1 MADMAKKDQEQ
12 TSEELNIV
20 RDAIDKLSLSSIPL
34 SSNALKGAKL
44 IKNARMETTVELHS
58 DPLSGSLQVAPENI
72 GDFMQTSPRDQ
83 EIIKSLAG
91 LHSFDVYSLRANL
104 KKLGVEVED
113 AESLELSDDMK
124 EGLSIYS
131 MEFIQPLVEKIFG
144 QGREDLHTAEG
155 LQRIFRDPDMAR
167 AKENLKLMAEKTG
180 IPLAEI
186 PKFLEEYSDVFLSV
200 AYYRYGFESVGPDVD
215 RFLFWMHDL
224 RSSRDAAASPK
235 MAAQCKE
242 VEETMRFLANSIR
255 ERLAQF
261 QSGFETFWKD
271 INRQSFQLMRTQ
283 IEENHASM
291 GSVLCGMIVK
301 MNMWKK
307 TFPDNNV
314 GGPSTRIKFVMTELE
329 PGLVKLK
336 EELEA
341 RGAQAAGAAAGKD
354 LTANFSAALAISRLL
369 I

>member
-1 MADMAKKDQEQ
+1 MSKDKDNKQ
-12 TSEELNIV
+12 TAEELSV
-20 RDAIDKLSLSSIPL
+20 ARDAIDKLPLSNIPL
-34 SSNALKGAKL
+34 SSNALKNAKL
-44 IKNARMETTVELHS
+44 IKNARMETTVELHNDS
-58 DPLSGSLQVAPENI
+58 LSGSLQVAPESI

-91 LHSFDVYSLRANL
+91 LHSFDVYSLRTNL

-113 AESLELSDDMK
+113 AEALDLSDDMK

-131 MEFIQPLVEKIFG
+131 MEFVRPLVEKIFG
-144 QGREDLHTAEG
+144 QGREDLQTTEG
-155 LQRIFRDPDMAR
+155 LQKIFRDTDMAR
-167 AKENLKLMAEKTG
+167 AKENLRVMAERTG
-180 IPLAEI
+180 IPLADI

-200 AYYRYGFESVGPDVD
+200 AYYRYGFESVGPDVE

-224 RSSRDAAASPK
+224 RSHRDTSSPK
-235 MAAQCKE
+235 VAAQCKE
-242 VEETMRFLANSIR
+242 VEDTMRFLANSIR
-255 ERLAQF
+255 ERLTQF

-271 INRQSFQLMRTQ
+271 INHDSFLQMRKQ

-329 PGLVKLK
+329 PGLLKLK
-336 EELEA
+336 ELEHEA
-341 RGAQAAGAAAGKD
+341 RKRLG
-354 LTANFSAALAISRLL
+354 LRAIRV
-369 I
+369 